1 MPKSTFYITTSIAY
15 ANAAPHMGHAYEEF
29 LADVIARYK
38 RNAGSDVFFLTGTD
52 EHGTKICRSAEKN
65 GISVQ
70 SFVDKNA
77 EEFQKFY
84 SSLDASFDDF
94 IRTSDRKRHWPG
106 AQMLWKKLAEKGDI
120 YRSKYTGLY
129 CVGCE
134 TFVGER
140 DLVNGLCPHHNTPP
154 EKVEEENYFFRL
166 TKYVD
171 IIREKIKTNEIRIT
185 PEGRKNEILSLLEEG
200 VSDVSF
206 SRPQSQIPW
215 GIPVPEDL
223 TQVMYVWC
231 DALANYISAL
241 GYGNE
246 DETNFKKNWP
256 ADLHVIGKDILRF
269 HALLWPAM
277 LLSAELPLPKEILV
291 HGFLTSGGKK
301 MSKSIGN
308 VVDPKEYIE
317 KHGSDALRSFFGREI
332 CPFEDGDFTDEKFLE
347 SYNANL
353 ANGIGNLVSRVIKMT
368 EQYFEGKVEIK
379 DAAEVP
385 LKGKEGAPDISVKN
399 YINKEALPAYH
410 ERMEHYEL
418 DRATDVIWTLIKKL
432 DGYVTDYEPYKLIKT
447 DKEKTEAVLGNLLY
461 GIDRIADMLSP
472 FLPIAALKIQDLLGR
487 SSNDFSVKHVD
498 TPLFPRK

>member
-94 IRTSDRKRHWPG
+94 IRTSDQKRHWPG

-215 GIPVPEDL
+215 GIPVPEDP

-246 DETNFKKNWP
+246 DETNFKKYWP

-385 LKGKEGAPDISVKN
+385 LKGKEGAPDISIKD

-487 SSNDFSVKHVD
+487 SSNAFSVKHVD